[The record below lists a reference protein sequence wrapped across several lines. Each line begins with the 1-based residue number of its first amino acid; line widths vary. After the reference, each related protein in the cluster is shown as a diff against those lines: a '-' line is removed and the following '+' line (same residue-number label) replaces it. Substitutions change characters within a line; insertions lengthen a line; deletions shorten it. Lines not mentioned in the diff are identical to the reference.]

1 MRKNPYRSRL
11 SRVAECAVLIS
22 ASACYFASGVQAQH
36 AAEQVT
42 HNSTSSGTGAHEH
55 PKAAKPQQAGFFN
68 CFNFNKNKGTA
79 EAKPAADTK
88 LAAASLETT
97 INVPREYVWQNLTDF
112 DHYPHLFP
120 RMVSCKVLKQD
131 ERSVYLETHLKPQ
144 MFVKETCQHTINE
157 IHGKPEVIRWNM
169 VDGTFKSATG
179 EWKLTPGE
187 DGRSCK
193 VRYTLQIDPGPAIPR
208 PVAAMALKMVQ
219 REIVTG
225 VKQTLEKDFK
235 NRPKQTASRPN
246 F

>member
-1 MRKNPYRSRL
+1 MSKNPHKSRWPI
-11 SRVAECAVLIS
+11 VAERAVLLTV
-22 ASACYFASGVQAQH
+22 SACLFASGVQAQH
-36 AAEQVT
+36 QNT
-42 HNSTSSGTGAHEH
+42 NPGLNTNSVDHVRSQSST
-55 PKAAKPQQAGFFN
+55 QQAVFFN
-68 CFNFNKNKGTA
+68 CFNFNKNKS
-79 EAKPAADTK
+79 ESKPAADTK
-88 LAAASLETT
+88 LAAASVETT
-97 INVPREYVWQNLTDF
+97 INVPRDYVWQNLTDF
-112 DHYPHLFP
+112 DNYPHLFP

-131 ERSVYLETHLKPQ
+131 ERTVFLETHLKPQ

-187 DGRSCK
+187 DGKSCK

-208 PVAAMALKMVQ
+208 PVASMALKMVQ

-235 NRPKQTASRPN
+235 NHPKQTASR
-246 F
+246 